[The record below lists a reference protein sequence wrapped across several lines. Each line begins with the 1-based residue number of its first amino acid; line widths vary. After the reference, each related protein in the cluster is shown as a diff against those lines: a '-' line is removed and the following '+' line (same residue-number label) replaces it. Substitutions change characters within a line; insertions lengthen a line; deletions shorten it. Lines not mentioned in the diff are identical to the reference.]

1 MKLSALL
8 PKTPKPPMASMK
20 IGKPG
25 SRKPWLANKTSTPRV
40 RGARA
45 GHRMAQLN
53 ASSYGD
59 LSLKQIFA
67 QAKPTVA
74 EAPKPP
80 ASPKITLEF

>member
-8 PKTPKPPMASMK
+8 PKTPRPLVPSLK
-20 IGKPG
+20 IGKPPG
-25 SRKPWLANKTSTPRV
+25 RKPWLANKTSTPRV

-59 LSLKQIFA
+59 LSLKQIFQ
-67 QAKPTVA
+67 QAKPA
-74 EAPKPP
+74 DPQAPKP
-80 ASPKITLEF
+80 AATPKITLEF